1 MAYGLQKGERVG
13 LPQGRVGLKAG
24 DPRSGLEGQRAVA
37 PWGEEGMYAQAAK
50 GAEASSLWT
59 KLPTQ
64 VLSAAF
70 ATYFGGPQAGAA
82 AWKTSG
88 DIVGMVDPNVERAK
102 ELAKKGGTTVRD
114 PTEGFDKLVSLA
126 SGISSLF
133 GNGAKSEAAEK
144 MLKEGGP
151 KVPKVPKLGK
161 ALTVKKFGANIDP
174 ARAANFQKLSLS

>member
-1 MAYGLQKGERVG
+1 MAYGLQKGRVG

-24 DPRSGLEGQRAVA
+24 DPRSGLKGQRD
-37 PWGEEGMYAQAAK
+37 PIKWSEEGMHALAAK
-50 GAEASSLWT
+50 GAESAAAAT
-59 KLPTQ
+59 KIPTQ
-64 VLSAAF
+64 VLSAAI
-70 ATYFGGPQAGAA
+70 ATYFGGPQAGAQ

-88 DIVGMVDPNVERAK
+88 DVVGMIDPNIERAK
-102 ELAKKGGTTVRD
+102 ELAEKGGTTVRD

-126 SGISSLF
+126 SGIGSLF

-144 MLKEGGP
+144 MLKEGVP